1 MDNYDDIINL
11 PHHVSKRHPQMSM
24 WNRAAQFAPFA
35 ALTGHEE
42 SLKTLM
48 TIVALL
54 CFSLW
59 NTVSA
64 QELPDDGQLTIR
76 PMLQKL
82 GERLLKGKTG
92 SIVAINPANGEI
104 LCLATNTPQGSDV
117 RQAIGKPQA
126 PGSTFKTAQALTLLS
141 EGIVT
146 PQTTV
151 ACVDGVTDGN
161 IKVGCHKHR
170 SPLALKDA
178 LAQSCNTWFLMTFA
192 SMINDDFMYETKD
205 EAITTWR
212 SYMQSMGLGGP
223 MHIDIQGEQG
233 GLLAGADY
241 LNRRYKNG
249 WDGKTIWWAGMGQGD
264 VTCTPLQLCNL
275 AVTIANRGWYFVP
288 HIHKDT
294 KNERYLKKRETKVK
308 KEAYAPVI
316 EGMRMAVVKGT
327 ATSIKT
333 TYPICGKTGTVENPG
348 KDHSVFIAFAPMDN
362 PKIAVSVYVEHGG
375 FGADMAAPM
384 AGLIIEEYLKG
395 ELSKT
400 SEAKAKKLSS
410 VRTY

>member
-1 MDNYDDIINL
+1 MKYKVLITI
-11 PHHVSKRHPQMSM
+11 
-24 WNRAAQFAPFA
+24 A
-35 ALTGHEE
+35 ALVC
-42 SLKTLM
+42 LP
-48 TIVALL
+48 
-54 CFSLW
+54 LW

-141 EGIVT
+141 EGTIT

-151 ACVDGVTDGN
+151 ACVEGVTDGN

-249 WDGKTIWWAGMGQGD
+249 WDGKTIWWAGMGLGD

-316 EGMRMAVVKGT
+316 VGMRMAVEKGT

-362 PKIAVSVYVEHGG
+362 PKIAISVYVEHGG

-410 VRTY
+410 VRINK

>member
-1 MDNYDDIINL
+1 MKIKKHGWEVKRGLMSVGLLMAVCLMQAQGL
-11 PHHVSKRHPQMSM
+11 P
-24 WNRAAQFAPFA
+24 
-35 ALTGHEE
+35 T
-42 SLKTLM
+42 
-48 TIVALL
+48 
-54 CFSLW
+54 
-59 NTVSA
+59 
-64 QELPDDGQLTIR
+64 DGKLTIR
-76 PMLQKL
+76 PLLQEL
-82 GERLLKGKTG
+82 GEQLLTGKTG

-104 LCLATNTPQGSDV
+104 LCLATNTPNGSDV

-170 SPLALKDA
+170 SPLALKEA

-192 SMINDDFMYETKD
+192 SMINDDFMYENKE

-223 MHIDIQGEQG
+223 MHIDIEGEQG

-241 LNRRYKNG
+241 LNRRYKDG

-275 AVTIANRGWYFVP
+275 AASIANRGWYYVP
-288 HIHKDT
+288 HIHQDT
-294 KNERYLKKRETKVK
+294 KNERFLKKRQTKVK
-308 KEAYAPVI
+308 PEAYPPVI
-316 EGMRMAVVKGT
+316 EGMRLAVETGT

-333 TYPICGKTGTVENPG
+333 TYPICGKTGTIENPG
-348 KDHSVFIAFAPMDN
+348 EDHSAFIAFAPMDQ
-362 PKIAVSVYVEHGG
+362 PKIAICVYVEHGG
-375 FGADMAAPM
+375 FGADLAAPM
-384 AGLIIEEYLKG
+384 AGLIIEQYLKG
-395 ELSKT
+395 KLSDASK
-400 SEAKAKKLSS
+400 AKAKRITNKKINNK
-410 VRTY
+410 

>member
-1 MDNYDDIINL
+1 MEKNGI
-11 PHHVSKRHPQMSM
+11 
-24 WNRAAQFAPFA
+24 FALGFENDMKYKVLITIA
-35 ALTGHEE
+35 ALVC
-42 SLKTLM
+42 LP
-48 TIVALL
+48 
-54 CFSLW
+54 LW

-141 EGIVT
+141 EGTIT

-151 ACVDGVTDGN
+151 ACVEGVTDGN

-249 WDGKTIWWAGMGQGD
+249 WDGKTIWWAGMGLGD

-316 EGMRMAVVKGT
+316 EGMRMAVEKGT

-362 PKIAVSVYVEHGG
+362 PKIAISVYVEHGG

-410 VRTY
+410 VRINK